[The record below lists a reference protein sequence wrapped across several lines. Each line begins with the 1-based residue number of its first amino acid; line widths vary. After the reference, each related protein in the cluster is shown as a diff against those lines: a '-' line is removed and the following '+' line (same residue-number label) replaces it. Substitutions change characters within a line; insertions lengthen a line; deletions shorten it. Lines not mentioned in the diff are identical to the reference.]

1 MNHFNAR
8 GAVLLLP
15 DIQFS
20 CNGYIKSIEAW
31 MYFNQT
37 STAHFLRYEI
47 WRPVMNTASQ
57 QNELNLVAS
66 TNISDVTPNRD
77 ITNNIRSYSFIGS
90 PGQLQFQKNDIFG
103 MFVPDPLSGD
113 PFFPTYL
120 IETEERL
127 DGMKFYW
134 VKTGF
139 SVCSV
144 SLCYNGFNV
153 IENVKLQIKIK
164 QGES

>member
-1 MNHFNAR
+1 
-8 GAVLLLP
+8 
-15 DIQFS
+15 
-20 CNGYIKSIEAW
+20 
-31 MYFNQT
+31 
-37 STAHFLRYEI
+37 
-47 WRPVMNTASQ
+47 MNTASQ

-90 PGQLQFQKNDIFG
+90 PRQLQFQKNDIFG